1 MSLKLTHQPGRVAVL
16 DDDVSYLEALSLA
29 LPASW
34 QLRCYG
40 HPQACI
46 KDVADDRV
54 AWENRRQRLYSWIG
68 LWRENQPLL
77 SRILKDLVVQAPAY
91 GLTKVL
97 VVDYA
102 MPGKNG
108 LEVLQELHGL
118 AAGRIL
124 LTGLADEQLAVKA
137 FNNRL
142 IEQFVQKHSVDV
154 GQLLKQAISDLFDR
168 VDLLESQ
175 TWCSVFSP
183 AQIAVLQRQDVSS
196 ELHQLAAK
204 RWVEYMVLSEPFGV
218 LGFDRQGRA
227 GWLQLET
234 QASLSDLVEMASTL
248 GVNADLILAVEDQKI
263 LLSLEVQQV
272 LKTTGVELTG
282 ACIAMGKSEPLLG
295 AWFEL
300 PPQYARPAASS
311 YEAFMDTH
319 PRQIIG

>member
-1 MSLKLTHQPGRVAVL
+1 ML
-16 DDDVSYLEALSLA
+16 DDDISYLEALLLA
-29 LPASW
+29 LPSGW

-46 KDVADDRV
+46 RDIADDCS

-77 SRILKDLVVQAPAY
+77 PRILKDLVVQPPAY

-97 VVDYA
+97 VVDYS

-118 AAGRIL
+118 PTGRIL

-137 FNNRL
+137 FNNHL
-142 IEQFVQKHSVDV
+142 IEQFVQKHSANV
-154 GQLLKQAISDLFDR
+154 GQRLKQAIGDLFDR
-168 VDLLESQ
+168 IDLLESQ

-183 AQIAVLQRQDVSS
+183 AQIAVLQLEDVGLQ
-196 ELHQLAAK
+196 LHQLAMD
-204 RWVEYMVLSEPFGV
+204 RWVEYIVLSEPFGV
-218 LGFDRQGRA
+218 LGFDSQGRA

-234 QASLSDLVEMASTL
+234 QASVSDLVEMAAAQ
-248 GVNADLILAVEDQKI
+248 GVNSELIQALEARKI
-263 LLSLEVQQV
+263 LLSLELQQA
-272 LKTTGVELTG
+272 LKTTGIELAAPCLTIG
-282 ACIAMGKSEPLLG
+282 RSEPLLG

-300 PPQYARPAASS
+300 PSHYARPAASS
-311 YEAFMDTH
+311 YEAFVRAH
-319 PRQIIG
+319 PREIIE